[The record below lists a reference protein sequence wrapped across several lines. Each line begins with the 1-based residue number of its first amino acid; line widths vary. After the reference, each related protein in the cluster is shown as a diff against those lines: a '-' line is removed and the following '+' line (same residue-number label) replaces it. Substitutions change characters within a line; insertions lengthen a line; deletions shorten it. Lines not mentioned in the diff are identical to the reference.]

1 MSAWNVSPEL
11 RWWFGDYPLQKG
23 SFIGLHANVSNYSFE
38 WRDGVA
44 YQNVPGSEAWSA
56 GFTYGACAR
65 MGKKSHWGLEFV
77 VGVGYGRYYQNIGAI
92 GSDGQFMADEKV
104 GPQLKEHFGLT
115 KLAINLVYRFSMAG
129 KK

>member
-1 MSAWNVSPEL
+1 
-11 RWWFGDYPLQKG
+11 
-23 SFIGLHANVSNYSFE
+23 
-38 WRDGVA
+38 
-44 YQNVPGSEAWSA
+44 
-56 GFTYGACAR
+56 

-77 VGVGYGRYYQNIGAI
+77 VGVGYGRYYQNIGVI